1 MLKTLKLA
9 EKGVA
14 KFTGILLRLESR
26 MVQLENKHSEV
37 SAILAN
43 FRKV

>member
-14 KFTGILLRLESR
+14 KFTGILLHLESR
-26 MVQLENKHSEV
+26 TVQLEKKYSEV
-37 SAILAN
+37 SAILAALK
-43 FRKV
+43 KV